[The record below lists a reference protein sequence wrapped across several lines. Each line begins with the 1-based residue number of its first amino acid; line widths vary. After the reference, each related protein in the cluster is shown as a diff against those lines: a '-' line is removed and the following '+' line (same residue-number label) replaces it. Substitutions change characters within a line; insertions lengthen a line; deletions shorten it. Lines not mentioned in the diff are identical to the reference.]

1 MPNGPLRSVE
11 SDALA
16 SKLFSDLGGH
26 GMPNGEN
33 AQACLRIMSEHLQRV
48 REQAM
53 QDAIEACRDAGKSLD
68 ANASALPRDT
78 VYGWNNAVSECVLS
92 LQRLSGSPAWAPPSA
107 QTPYLR
113 VEGDAVALAPSS
125 EVALRVPTVSRWDAV
140 EFINKRSLVAG
151 ESCNSHHIDGVVNQ
165 IRGVIW
171 LMTGKDPGFY
181 SLRTLS
187 DALRAMNVP
196 FTEVGEGEE
205 RMVFYGD
212 DAQQLADEYRAK
224 AAKDESQE
232 DDDG

>member
-16 SKLFSDLGGH
+16 SKLYSDLCDY
-26 GMPNGEN
+26 GMPNEN
-33 AQACLRIMSEHLQRV
+33 SQVLRIMSEHLQRV

-92 LQRLSGSPAWAPPSA
+92 LQRLSGSPAWAQPSA
-107 QTPYLR
+107 QTPYVR

-125 EVALRVPTVSRWDAV
+125 EVALRAQTVSRWDAV

-181 SLRTLS
+181 SLRTFG
-187 DALRAMNVP
+187 DAMRAMDVP
-196 FTEVGEGEE
+196 IITVGDGEAAAI
-205 RMVFYGD
+205 FYGD
-212 DAQQLADEYRAK
+212 DAQQLADEYKAK
-224 AAKDESQE
+224 GGQGESQE